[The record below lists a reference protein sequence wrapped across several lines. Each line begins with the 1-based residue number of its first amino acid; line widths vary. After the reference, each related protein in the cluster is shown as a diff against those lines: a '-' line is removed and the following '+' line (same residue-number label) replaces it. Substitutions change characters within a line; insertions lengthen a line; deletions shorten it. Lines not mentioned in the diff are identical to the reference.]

1 MENMIQTTC
10 SYKPFFVKQPQIF
23 LWHIDFDDNDDEGN
37 TYDSDLFL
45 NDNLEF
51 EDCLWN

>member
-1 MENMIQTTC
+1 MENMIQSTC
-10 SYKPFFVKQPQIF
+10 SYKPLFAKPQIF
-23 LWHIDFDDNDDEGN
+23 LWHIDFEDNDDEGN